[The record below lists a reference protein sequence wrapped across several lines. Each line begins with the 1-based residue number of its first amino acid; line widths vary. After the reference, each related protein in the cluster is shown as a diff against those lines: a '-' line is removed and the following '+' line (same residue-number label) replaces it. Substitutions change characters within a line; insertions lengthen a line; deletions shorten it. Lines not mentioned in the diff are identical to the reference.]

1 MFCKA
6 EHAEQA
12 EQMLTLVLLG
22 LFCLTLPYS
31 RSWVELGEVGSL
43 RVRAARLAK
52 RNKGVTKLRF
62 VAPLLRFAGLA
73 RLTIQVKYFYN
84 IDNLSIQYYK

>member
-43 RVRAARLAK
+43 RVRAAK

-62 VAPLLRFAGLA
+62 VAPLLRFAVLA